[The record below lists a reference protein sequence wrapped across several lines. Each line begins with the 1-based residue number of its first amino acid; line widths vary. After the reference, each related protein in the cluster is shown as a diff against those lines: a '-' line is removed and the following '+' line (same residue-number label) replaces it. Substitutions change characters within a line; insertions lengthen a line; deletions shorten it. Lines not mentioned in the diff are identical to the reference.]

1 MIFNEKKLNK
11 IILNVS
17 PAFYWNLLSVASR
30 GSGKTYNIVKLL
42 NHYEDIKL
50 IDNDGI
56 INPLRSIVISPTI
69 DQNLI
74 FNNLKLLDES
84 DKHDKYNDELLQSIV
99 WY

>member
-56 INPLRSIVISPTI
+56 INPLRSIVISPTL
-69 DQNLI
+69 DQTLI

-99 WY
+99 